1 MVLSETDNGGLRKC
15 ARDGRWHRHCGG
27 GCGGDGICCV
37 VSHRVVEAW
46 RACDEVMVEEVE
58 GKDTMAVNKVI
69 TSGFTKAL

>member
-1 MVLSETDNGGLRKC
+1 M
-15 ARDGRWHRHCGG
+15 
-27 GCGGDGICCV
+27 